1 MIEMWKENT
10 GVRKETKIRVAEQQ
24 RTMIQDK

>member
-1 MIEMWKENT
+1 MIKMWKENT
-10 GVRKETKIRVAEQQ
+10 GVRKETKIRVVEQE